1 MQRKTKCIFVRE
13 MKGLREI
20 MGYTFKYR
28 GLSFLVIVCNLL
40 FVIFELLSLALFIPF
55 LTTIF
60 SESDTTE
67 VLAEPHYSGG
77 FLSFFEYCSDYYKYY
92 MQEAS
97 ADNPL
102 GALLFVCITV
112 AITFLLKNLFRYG
125 AIWYQSQLRMS
136 VVRDVRDKIF
146 EKSLKLPLSY
156 YTDERK
162 GDLMSRMQSD
172 VGEIEIAVISM
183 LELIFREPLS
193 IAIKLSVLIYWSP
206 ELTLFSIILLPFT
219 ALIISVIGKS
229 LKRTA
234 KQGQE
239 QMGLVYSII
248 EESLGGIRIIKAFNA
263 RKQVVERFKSE
274 NLRHQQ
280 LITKAFR
287 KRDLSSPLNESV
299 GAIVMICIVWY
310 GGSLILDPSNNSNL
324 TGAEFVTFI
333 IVFSQ
338 LLSPIQGIT
347 RSIAN
352 LDKSK
357 ASQDRINEI
366 LNADERIHEV
376 QDPVVLGELKTGI
389 EYKNVSFRYKDE
401 DVLKD
406 ISFSIPIGKSIALVG
421 ESGSGK
427 STIADLLPRFYDIQ
441 QGSIEYDGVDI
452 KNAAILNL
460 RDQIGIVSQESILF
474 NATVKENIAF
484 GMQTATDEEIITAA
498 KIANAHDF
506 IMALENGYET
516 NIGERGNKLS
526 GGQRQRVSIAR
537 AVLKNPPILILDEA
551 TSALDTESEK
561 LVQEALENLMRDRT
575 SLVIAH
581 RLSTIK
587 SADNIIVLSKGKIVE
602 QGTHEELMELKGMYH
617 NLSTLQGI
625 IS

>member
-1 MQRKTKCIFVRE
+1 MR
-13 MKGLREI
+13 
-20 MGYTFKYR
+20 YTFKYK
-28 GLSFLVIVCNLL
+28 GLSFLVILCNLL
-40 FVIFELLSLALFIPF
+40 YVVFELLSLALFIPF
-55 LTTIF
+55 LQVIF
-60 SESDTTE
+60 MKGEDQEKILEPVYDGSFMGFFKYISE
-67 VLAEPHYSGG
+67 LYQ
-77 FLSFFEYCSDYYKYY
+77 FQ
-92 MQEAS
+92 MQEMS
-97 ADNPL
+97 QNNPM

-112 AITFLLKNLFRYG
+112 AIAFLFKNIFRYG

-136 VVRDVRDKIF
+136 VVRDIRDLIF
-146 EKSLKLPLSY
+146 EKSMRLPLSY
-156 YTDERK
+156 YTNERK

-183 LELIFREPLS
+183 LELVFREPLS
-193 IAIKLSVLIYWSP
+193 IIIKLSVLIYWSP
-206 ELTLFSIILLPFT
+206 QLTLFSIILLPFT

-239 QMGLVYSII
+239 QMGIVFSTI

-263 RKQVVERFKSE
+263 MGQIMRRFKAE
-274 NLRHQQ
+274 NLKHQK

-287 KRDLSSPLNESV
+287 KRDLSSPLNETV
-299 GAIVMICIVWY
+299 GAIVMISIVWY
-310 GGSLILDPSNNSNL
+310 GGSLILNPNSGSDL

-352 LDKSK
+352 LDKAK
-357 ASQDRINEI
+357 ASQDRINEV
-366 LNADERIHEV
+366 LTADEKIYESAT
-376 QDPVVLGELKTGI
+376 PVKLSDLSQGI
-389 EYKNVSFRYKDE
+389 EYKNVSFKYVDE
-401 DVLKD
+401 PILKSV
-406 ISFSIPIGKSIALVG
+406 SFNLPVGKTIALVG

-441 QGSIEYDGVDI
+441 EGEITFDGINIKDASITD
-452 KNAAILNL
+452 L
-460 RDQIGIVSQESILF
+460 RNQIGIVSQESILF
-474 NATVKENIAF
+474 NATVRENIAF
-484 GMQTATDEEIITAA
+484 GMPNATQEEIENAA

-506 IMALENGYET
+506 IMSLDEGYDT

-561 LVQEALENLMRDRT
+561 LVQDALENLMKDRT

-581 RLSTIK
+581 RLSTVK
-587 SADNIIVLSKGKIVE
+587 NADKILVLSKGEIIE
-602 QGTHEELMELKGMYH
+602 EGTHQELMALKGVYH
-617 NLSTLQGI
+617 NLSSLQGI
-625 IS
+625 IV

>member
-1 MQRKTKCIFVRE
+1 
-13 MKGLREI
+13 MKGEDQEKILEPVYDGSF
-20 MGYTFKYR
+20 MGFFKYI
-28 GLSFLVIVCNLL
+28 S
-40 FVIFELLSLALFIPF
+40 ELYQFQ
-55 LTTIF
+55 
-60 SESDTTE
+60 
-67 VLAEPHYSGG
+67 
-77 FLSFFEYCSDYYKYY
+77 
-92 MQEAS
+92 MQEMS
-97 ADNPL
+97 QNNPM

-112 AITFLLKNLFRYG
+112 AIAFLFKNIFRYG

-136 VVRDVRDKIF
+136 VVRDIRDLIF
-146 EKSLKLPLSY
+146 EKSMRLPLSY
-156 YTDERK
+156 YTNERK

-183 LELIFREPLS
+183 LELVFREPLS
-193 IAIKLSVLIYWSP
+193 IIIKLSVLIYWSP
-206 ELTLFSIILLPFT
+206 QLTLFSIILLPFT

-239 QMGLVYSII
+239 QMGIVFSTI

-263 RKQVVERFKSE
+263 MGQIMRRFKAE
-274 NLRHQQ
+274 NLKHQK

-287 KRDLSSPLNESV
+287 KRDLSSPLNETV
-299 GAIVMICIVWY
+299 GAIVMISIVWY
-310 GGSLILDPSNNSNL
+310 GGSLILNPNSGSDL

-352 LDKSK
+352 LDKAK
-357 ASQDRINEI
+357 ASQDRINEV
-366 LNADERIHEV
+366 LTADEKIYESAT
-376 QDPVVLGELKTGI
+376 PVKLSDLSQGI
-389 EYKNVSFRYKDE
+389 EYKNVSFKYVDE
-401 DVLKD
+401 PILKSV
-406 ISFSIPIGKSIALVG
+406 SFNLPVGKTIALVG

-441 QGSIEYDGVDI
+441 EGEITFDGINIKDASITD
-452 KNAAILNL
+452 L
-460 RDQIGIVSQESILF
+460 RNQIGIVSQESILF
-474 NATVKENIAF
+474 NATVRENIAF
-484 GMQTATDEEIITAA
+484 GMPNATQEEIENAA

-506 IMALENGYET
+506 IMSLDEGYDT

-561 LVQEALENLMRDRT
+561 LVQDALENLMKDRT

-581 RLSTIK
+581 RLSTVK
-587 SADNIIVLSKGKIVE
+587 NADKILVLSKGEIIE
-602 QGTHEELMELKGMYH
+602 EGTHQELMALKGVYH
-617 NLSTLQGI
+617 NLSSLQGI
-625 IS
+625 IV